1 MSCSYFIDS
10 ECFTNV
16 ASKETDGII
25 AWFYKF
31 KFSIYI
37 QGMQN
42 ENKNSHLFQILR
54 QHLKKMFFDFNYKL
68 MAEFNYSQ
76 ILGTVT
82 TYLIIMVQLD
92 DYKSGK
98 ENN

>member
-1 MSCSYFIDS
+1 
-10 ECFTNV
+10 
-16 ASKETDGII
+16 
-25 AWFYKF
+25 
-31 KFSIYI
+31 
-37 QGMQN
+37 
-42 ENKNSHLFQILR
+42 
-54 QHLKKMFFDFNYKL
+54 